1 MAKKVKCPPVGAPAW
16 VLTFGDCMTLL
27 LTFFVLLF
35 SMSSIDKAKFEQ
47 IVESFKGA
55 FFVLDGGSPIKQGMQ
70 KKAKK
75 ARPTKM
81 MSKEEQEIQEK
92 IKDEMTKISSLKKI
106 IEELKEQEEE
116 LSSGKTS
123 QSDKSDDFDKKSQ
136 NQAEMLEKA
145 LEKTETIQ
153 RDLKKLTPAGAQI
166 EASRLEAENDM
177 IYKELGEIQKELEE
191 KNRELEKQGKI
202 KSYEDKIRLGVY
214 TNERGIIVRIQ
225 GNAFFETGLETWKNE
240 NNIVLEKIGDVLKKI
255 DRHIRVEGHTDDVPI
270 GFELAK
276 KFPTNWELSSARATN
291 VLRYFVERQNLSP
304 KRFSSAGYG
313 EHYPVSVKSENRE
326 FTEKER
332 AENRRVDII
341 ILNSDMIKD

>member
-1 MAKKVKCPPVGAPAW
+1 
-16 VLTFGDCMTLL
+16 
-27 LTFFVLLF
+27 
-35 SMSSIDKAKFEQ
+35 
-47 IVESFKGA
+47 
-55 FFVLDGGSPIKQGMQ
+55 
-70 KKAKK
+70 
-75 ARPTKM
+75 

-116 LSSGKTS
+116 LRSGKTS
-123 QSDKSDDFDKKSQ
+123 QSEKSDDFDKKSQ
-136 NQAEMLEKA
+136 NQAEMLEQA

-177 IYKELGEIQKELEE
+177 IYKELGAIQRELEE
-191 KNRELEKQGKI
+191 KNRELERQGKI

-240 NNIVLEKIGDVLKKI
+240 NNIVLEKIGDVLRKI

-270 GFELAK
+270 GFELAR

-313 EHYPVSVKSENRE
+313 EYYPVSVKSDNRE